1 MLITDRKDKIASS
14 NWQNE
19 ITSLQNNLRDEI
31 NKISSKSELNI
42 INHIC
47 INNLKSK
54 LSRLEE
60 IKKILNIDKYKI
72 VFIGTIGQ
80 GKTTAICHLFNLIS
94 DFKVSKKIGGK
105 TRDVIETKELLSTG
119 AGRTTI
125 CEVVLKAADKT
136 YIEIEPYTV
145 DEMENLIFEFCESI
159 AGKDNANPEQK
170 VIISQEIERAIRNIT
185 ELKITSKTVY
195 DDKKKNII
203 RTDSA
208 QVLFQELGLE
218 GLRKIAL
225 DNAKLKSRTST
236 KIKFNNQ
243 SKEQE
248 WIKNSFTAINSAQLK
263 DFAIP
268 RKIYLYVSDDVLSGS
283 ELAQFDSVIDT
294 KGLDENPIRQDLER
308 YIYSQDTICLFVTPF
323 GCAPEARITKLMGYH
338 LTSKSKQ
345 FHHRFVTL
353 VLPRKGEPEK
363 VIGAEEDRDLGIQ
376 IKQEQ
381 VQAAF
386 KDLNLE
392 FSQNNILFYDA
403 LRYYRD
409 DIVKLHEYYDVED
422 VQSDKNEL
430 IEAIAGVVERRKNI
444 LLDEIKAIR
453 ESFEKIKNGDAL
465 TATEIKAIE
474 NAIQKIETLRDL
486 GKRLHNSVAVT
497 EGQGFIDKYTDY
509 YHDNYPVWSTKHA
522 IHRRFGYYKSKN
534 IDIYYDARVTSEK
547 IISED
552 QMLKTFTEAVKKE
565 LENILSSLVSANES
579 LTTLIPELVKQ
590 IDIFYDDFVRNIGI
604 EIENELKIK
613 LLSPFEKFTKPEE
626 LTEKLLPP
634 SEKYEFW
641 DALKK
646 EKGKKRKGK
655 GETYK
660 GNVCEI
666 FKRELESDTNLNHFL
681 QSKAEEHWEKLT
693 TKILGFFRDKKI
705 NCK

>member
-1 MLITDRKDKIASS
+1 MLITDRQDKIASS

-19 ITSLQNNLRDEI
+19 ITSLQNNLRYEI

-54 LSRLEE
+54 LERLNE
-60 IKKILNIDKYKI
+60 IKQILNIDKYKI

-80 GKTTAICHLFNLIS
+80 GKTTAICHLFNLIN

-105 TRDVIETKELLSTG
+105 TRDIIETKELLSTG
-119 AGRTTI
+119 SGRTTI

-145 DEMENLIFEFCESI
+145 DEMQNLIFEFCESI

-195 DDKKKNII
+195 DDNKKNII

-208 QVLFQELGLE
+208 QVLFQESGLE
-218 GLRKIAL
+218 RLRKIAL
-225 DNAKLKSRTST
+225 DNAKLKSRNST
-236 KIKFNNQ
+236 KIEFDNQ

-248 WIKNSFTAINSAQLK
+248 WIKNTFTAINSAQLK
-263 DFAIP
+263 GFAIP

-294 KGLDENPIRQDLER
+294 KGLDENSIRQDLER

-323 GCAPEARITKLMGYH
+323 SSAPEANITKLMSYH

-353 VLPRKGEPEK
+353 VLPRKREPEK
-363 VIGAEEDRDLGIQ
+363 VSGAEEDRDLGIQ

-386 KDLNLE
+386 KDLSLE

-430 IEAIAGVVERRKNI
+430 IEAIAGVVERKKNI

-453 ESFEKIKNGDAL
+453 ESFQKIKSGDTL
-465 TATEIKAIE
+465 TAAEIKAIE

-486 GKRLHNSVAVT
+486 GKRLHNSFAVT

-509 YHDNYPVWSTKHA
+509 YHQNYPAWSTKHA
-522 IHRRFGYYKSKN
+522 IHRRFGYYKPKN

-579 LTTLIPELVKQ
+579 LTTLIPELIKQ
-590 IDIFYDDFVRNIGI
+590 IDIFYDEFVRNIGI

-634 SEKYEFW
+634 NEKYEFW

-655 GETYK
+655 GETYA

-681 QSKAEEHWEKLT
+681 QNKAEEHWEQLT
-693 TKILGFFRDKKI
+693 TKILGFFRDK
-705 NCK
+705 